1 MYFYIFIVDPKKAD
15 TKECTLYDFIYMK
28 LKERKR
34 LSANIVVIS
43 GEKIVLIGIMMG
55 HLGKRKFLHHL
66 LGGNHTGVNVDF
78 FCV

>member
-15 TKECTLYDFIYMK
+15 TKEYTLYDFIYMK

-43 GEKIVLIGIMMG
+43 REKIVLIGIMME
-55 HLGKRKFLHHL
+55 HLGKRKFS
-66 LGGNHTGVNVDF
+66 TSPSRR
-78 FCV
+78 